1 MMKRL
6 LPYIWYSLPLLCIL
20 YLIGMVVWSNY
31 NSSLNFESSTISE
44 DIESWKSHSIN
55 PQLPYVEYKKIED
68 SVKREEDTREAISKS
83 MGGGVTAGFIGV
95 REIQDNIWDEPETTS
110 KDATYYLQLPQYK
123 LEQNSSFFISNNSWY
138 IKYVVWD
145 FISKDQ
151 KSRHGHVAKK
161 QVRFRFSKDEKA
173 LLIPITKTAFN
184 ILKPLVMLI
193 GIAFLIIML
202 YLVIG
207 LPARVLINISKGE
220 PFCESNIR
228 DLYFL
233 GVAIMSLPFF
243 NLLGKGLLY
252 LSFKKYMVPEVQFD
266 FDLSSFF
273 SWIVAGAVVLIV
285 ASAFNKGYKLQ
296 EEQALTI

>member
-1 MMKRL
+1 MYPL
-6 LPYIWYSLPLLCIL
+6 SYCGGSL
-20 YLIGMVVWSNY
+20 VNY

-44 DIESWKSHSIN
+44 DIDSSSSHFIN

-68 SVKREEDTREAISKS
+68 SLKREEDRREAISRS
-83 MGGGVTAGFIGV
+83 SGSGWTTGFIGV
-95 REIQDNIWDEPETTS
+95 REIQDNIWNEPETTS
-110 KDATYYLQLPQYK
+110 NDATYYLELPQYK
-123 LEQNSSFFISNNSWY
+123 LEQNSTFFISNNCWY

-145 FISKDQ
+145 LISKDH
-151 KSRHGHVAKK
+151 KSSRGHVAKK
-161 QVRFRFSKDEKA
+161 QVRFRFSKDDNA

-207 LPARVLINISKGE
+207 LATRVLINISKGE
-220 PFCESNIR
+220 PFCESNLR
-228 DLYFL
+228 DLYL
-233 GVAIMSLPFF
+233 AGVAIMSLPFF
-243 NLLGKGLLY
+243 TLLGKGLLY
-252 LSFKKYMVPEVQFD
+252 LSFKKYVVPEVQFD

-273 SWIVAGAVVLIV
+273 SWIVAGTVVLII
-285 ASAFNKGYKLQ
+285 ASAFNKGHKLQ